1 MGHGLCSKLRSRI
14 VADPGAPRPMPLELG
29 VIADAD
35 ADIVIVGEF
44 RRHHSNGG
52 FDQQSD
58 HVSDSLRRRAHT
70 EPGNSAL

>member
-1 MGHGLCSKLRSRI
+1 
-14 VADPGAPRPMPLELG
+14 MPLELG

-58 HVSDSLRRRAHT
+58 HVSDSLRRRART